1 MQHATSF
8 APKPSIIKAPE
19 PNTVVANST
28 PPSRAQAAAPRK
40 IRSWHLINLLS
51 LDAVMVGLTWQLIF
65 TLEFLNR
72 FPHAIESLIIGITI
86 WLAYTADRILDS
98 WNLETNLPHTSR
110 HYFHHQFRTPMCC
123 FWTIALGFDVILI
136 ASFTHTVQIQW
147 GLVCL
152 LFVLL
157 YLLNSQ
163 KNIRA
168 LRAIPKEAQAGFI
181 FAFGVS
187 LVCWPAAPQQI
198 AGPLF
203 SATLVTGVLFS
214 INCATVAYW
223 ERQLDEAQTFFAWTS
238 GSNTTLTPIAFAFGL
253 ELTLTLAMLYF
264 ALLDTFITNC
274 LLSSTS
280 CLAITIFLSQ
290 RHEQKQT
297 QNRSMSLTRSPEIR
311 ELLADF
317 SLILPPA
324 TLTVWRVYYG

>member
-1 MQHATSF
+1 M
-8 APKPSIIKAPE
+8 
-19 PNTVVANST
+19 VANST

-152 LFVLL
+152 FVCT
-157 YLLNSQ
+157 S
-163 KNIRA
+163 
-168 LRAIPKEAQAGFI
+168 I
-181 FAFGVS
+181 FTQLAKKHSGVES
-187 LVCWPAAPQQI
+187 NPEGGSGWFHFCVW
-198 AGPLF
+198 
-203 SATLVTGVLFS
+203 
-214 INCATVAYW
+214 
-223 ERQLDEAQTFFAWTS
+223 RQ
-238 GSNTTLTPIAFAFGL
+238 P
-253 ELTLTLAMLYF
+253 
-264 ALLDTFITNC
+264 C
-274 LLSSTS
+274 LLARSAPTNRRS
-280 CLAITIFLSQ
+280 TIFCNLSDWSAIFNQ
-290 RHEQKQT
+290 LRHGC
-297 QNRSMSLTRSPEIR
+297 
-311 ELLADF
+311 LLGT
-317 SLILPPA
+317 P
-324 TLTVWRVYYG
+324 T